1 MRLWF
6 LWNEFIVRTKYS
18 IFTTILKKELFV
30 FKLSFLYLT
39 CMMTI
44 IVLRYN
50 YMLVASW
57 YYDILLPP
65 IALILTVYNMNN
77 VCFYFT
83 FAGKA
88 V

>member
-1 MRLWF
+1 
-6 LWNEFIVRTKYS
+6 
-18 IFTTILKKELFV
+18 
-30 FKLSFLYLT
+30 
-39 CMMTI
+39 MMTI

-57 YYDILLPP
+57 YYDILLPQ

-77 VCFYFT
+77 VRFYFT